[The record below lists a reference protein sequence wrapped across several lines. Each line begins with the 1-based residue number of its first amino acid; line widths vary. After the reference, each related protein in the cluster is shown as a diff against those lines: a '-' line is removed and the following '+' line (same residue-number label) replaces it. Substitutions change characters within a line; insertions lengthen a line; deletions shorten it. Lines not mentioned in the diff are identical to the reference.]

1 MNNFDK
7 VLNKIKKIKLIYT
20 KKELLMKYLYNY
32 SIFEKSTLTI
42 LGVPTDV
49 MKDIQYNY
57 ELSTDATWTKF
68 YKTALKEDLKN
79 DELSLYV
86 EISIKYIKVFINLG
100 NDEYQQQVYKLD
112 DSGWSNFIKKDIELK
127 TRTQLLIGINPEH
140 LIYKLSGDFQYKPKK
155 QRQVQKELKIFDD
168 VTNDFKFYILYNFNK
183 IIKKIYGKRYDFV
196 MQTIAKNISELKG
209 SSSDEILEFLKNNK
223 KLAEKAKEYD
233 NAKAADDILRI
244 QDLEQQFNSLPA
256 IDEYLY
262 TFEEEYSEKYNLRLN
277 IQDLI
282 NEFGRMKIETAF
294 MYYLF
299 TGKIKDLTVQKIK

>member
-1 MNNFDK
+1 
-7 VLNKIKKIKLIYT
+7 
-20 KKELLMKYLYNY
+20 
-32 SIFEKSTLTI
+32 

-57 ELSTDATWTKF
+57 ELSSDATWTKF

-155 QRQVQKELKIFDD
+155 QRQVQKELKMFDD

>member
-1 MNNFDK
+1 
-7 VLNKIKKIKLIYT
+7 
-20 KKELLMKYLYNY
+20 MKYLYNY
-32 SIFEKSTLTI
+32 SIFEKSTLTM
-42 LGVPTDV
+42 LGVPIDV

-57 ELSTDATWTKF
+57 ELSSDATWTKI
-68 YKTALKEDLKN
+68 YKTALKEDLKK

-112 DSGWSNFIKKDIELK
+112 DSGWNNFTKRNIELK

-140 LIYKLSGDFQYKPKK
+140 LVYKLSGDFQYKPKK

-233 NAKAADDILRI
+233 NAKATEDILRI
-244 QDLEQQFNSLPA
+244 QNLEQQFNSLPA

-299 TGKIKDLTVQKIK
+299 TGKIKDLTVQKNK

>member
-1 MNNFDK
+1 
-7 VLNKIKKIKLIYT
+7 
-20 KKELLMKYLYNY
+20 MKYLYNY
-32 SIFEKSTLTI
+32 SVFEKSTLTI
-42 LGVPTDV
+42 LGVPIDV

-57 ELSTDATWTKF
+57 ELSSDAIWSKF

-140 LIYKLSGDFQYKPKK
+140 LIYKLNGNFQYKPKK

-183 IIKKIYGKRYDFV
+183 IIKNIYGKRYNFV

-233 NAKAADDILRI
+233 NAKAAEDILRI

>member
-1 MNNFDK
+1 
-7 VLNKIKKIKLIYT
+7 
-20 KKELLMKYLYNY
+20 MKYLYNY
-32 SIFEKSTLTI
+32 SIFEKSTLTM
-42 LGVPTDV
+42 LGVPIDV

-57 ELSTDATWTKF
+57 ELSSDATWTKI
-68 YKTALKEDLKN
+68 YKTALKEDLKK

-112 DSGWSNFIKKDIELK
+112 DSGWNNFTKRNIELK

-140 LIYKLSGDFQYKPKK
+140 LVYKLSGDFQYKPKK

-196 MQTIAKNISELKG
+196 IQTIAKNISELKG
-209 SSSDEILEFLKNNK
+209 SSRVEILEFLKNNK

-233 NAKAADDILRI
+233 NAKATEDILRI
-244 QDLEQQFNSLPA
+244 QNLEQQFNSLPA

>member
-1 MNNFDK
+1 
-7 VLNKIKKIKLIYT
+7 
-20 KKELLMKYLYNY
+20 MKYLYNY

-42 LGVPTDV
+42 LGAPIDV

-57 ELSTDATWTKF
+57 ELSSDATWTKF
-68 YKTALKEDLKN
+68 YKTALKEDLKK

-112 DSGWSNFIKKDIELK
+112 DSGWGTFIKKDIELK

-155 QRQVQKELKIFDD
+155 QRQVQKELKMFDD

-282 NEFGRMKIETAF
+282 NDFGRMKIETAF

-299 TGKIKDLTVQKIK
+299 TGKIKDLTVQKNK

>member
-1 MNNFDK
+1 
-7 VLNKIKKIKLIYT
+7 
-20 KKELLMKYLYNY
+20 MKYLYNY

-42 LGVPTDV
+42 LGVPIDV

-57 ELSTDATWTKF
+57 ELSSDATWTKF
-68 YKTALKEDLKN
+68 YKTALKEDLKK

-112 DSGWSNFIKKDIELK
+112 DSGWGTFIKKDIELK

-155 QRQVQKELKIFDD
+155 QRQVQKELKMFDD

-299 TGKIKDLTVQKIK
+299 TGKIKDLTIQKK